1 MKPDVRTVESPDRPP
16 DPDGASSRLDR
27 RIADLRG
34 ELSGFL
40 RRRTPDYEEIA
51 QETWMRV
58 AEADPR
64 CPDDRAFRAFVYVV
78 ARRLLIDAA
87 RRRARSGT
95 LVPLDGGREP
105 DGGSRPD
112 GPLIAGQSLAVV
124 ERVLG
129 AMKPD
134 VAEVFRLRM
143 TTDWSF
149 QQIAEHQQVPLNTAL
164 GRHHQATKQI
174 ARALR
179 EQGLLTE

>member
-1 MKPDVRTVESPDRPP
+1 MKPDVRRVETPT
-16 DPDGASSRLDR
+16 LDR
-27 RIADLRG
+27 RIAGLRG
-34 ELSGFL
+34 ELLGFL
-40 RRRTPDYEEIA
+40 RRRTPDFEEVA

-58 AEADPR
+58 AEADPV
-64 CPDDRAFRAFVYVV
+64 CADDRAFRAFVYVV

-87 RRRARSGT
+87 RRKARSGT

-105 DGGSRPD
+105 RAGTGPD
-112 GPLIAGQSLAVV
+112 GPLIAGQSLQVV
-124 ERVLG
+124 ERSLQQ
-129 AMKPD
+129 MKAE

-149 QQIAEHQQVPLNTAL
+149 QQIAEHQQVPINTAL

-174 ARALR
+174 AKALR